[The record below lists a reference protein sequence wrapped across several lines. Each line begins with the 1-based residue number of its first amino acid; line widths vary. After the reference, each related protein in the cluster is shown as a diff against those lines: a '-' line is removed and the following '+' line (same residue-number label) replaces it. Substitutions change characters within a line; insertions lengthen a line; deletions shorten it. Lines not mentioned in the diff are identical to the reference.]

1 MPQMASSFVFLL
13 ATIPAWS
20 FSAKPILFGDYPL
33 ATAPTT
39 WTNSPSLRQTTS
51 PTEDGSNVR
60 SIVLRSNPG
69 GIGPSFAAGFHCF
82 SPCKIYLF
90 SVFIGNVNSGAGILR
105 FPPPQVIW
113 SANRAH
119 PVSENATLEL
129 ASHSGLT
136 LRDNDGSLVWS
147 TDVANRS
154 VAGINVTETGNLVLF
169 DINNSTIWQSFDHP
183 TDTLVLGQKLAQG
196 MRLNASINP
205 TNWTESRLYLTL
217 LADGL
222 YGLVYSNPPQIYF
235 QRGISDN
242 NITGNKSAYIEFMN
256 GSVAVASNSPEN
268 YIFTMPEAVSVQ
280 FMRLEWDGHL
290 RLYDFIQSSWKE
302 VADLM
307 NIDNCAYPTVCG
319 DYGICSY
326 KQYCSCPPGNYFMA
340 VDSRQGN
347 LGCKLL
353 TPISCTEKNNHEL
366 ITLNNTIYF
375 NYIDYRSMFTIDLES
390 CKQSCLRNCSC
401 KAAFF
406 LYYENSSSGHCS
418 LQSEVFSLENN
429 QPEVT
434 HYNALA
440 YLKVQLTP
448 SPPPYNSSSKGK
460 TWSGAFLG
468 FTLGGAVVVLGI
480 IVLFVMW
487 LRRGREEQEEDG
499 IDQLPGMPT
508 RFTFKELQ
516 VATENFAR
524 KLGEGGFGTVFEG
537 HSGDERIA
545 VKRLENIRHGKKDF
559 LAEVETIGSIHH
571 INLVRLI
578 GFCADKMNR
587 MLVYEYMCNGSL
599 DKWIYCSEERDPL
612 NWSTRYKIITAIAK
626 GLCYLHEECRQKVLH
641 LDIKP
646 ANILL
651 DEKFNAKISDF
662 GLSKLIDR
670 DKSRVMVGMQGTP
683 GYLAPEW
690 QTSIITEKVDVYS
703 FGVVLMEI
711 LCGRRNLD
719 YSQKEEN
726 LHLIKLME
734 EKAKR
739 NQLLDLIDKSLADIK
754 FYEEEIMNA
763 LKLAMWCLQWDCTRR
778 PSMLTVV
785 KVLERVM
792 EVEPSLD
799 YNFVY
804 SIPMVTNSVGQVVQS
819 DPLLAS
825 VLSGPR

>member
-13 ATIPAWS
+13 ATFLTWS
-20 FSAKPILFGDYPL
+20 FSVNAQPYDYPL

-39 WTNSPSLRQTTS
+39 WINSPSLPHTVS
-51 PTEDGSNVR
+51 SSDGSTVR
-60 SIVLRSNPG
+60 SLALRLNPG
-69 GIGPSFAAGFHCF
+69 GYGPSFATGFYCF
-82 SPCKIYLF
+82 SPCKIFFF
-90 SVFIGNVNSGAGILR
+90 SVFIVGANSGGGIVYN
-105 FPPPQVIW
+105 PPAQVIW

-119 PVSENATLEL
+119 SVSENATLQL
-129 ASHSGLT
+129 TSHSGLT
-136 LRDNDGSLVWS
+136 LRDNDGTLVWS
-147 TDVANRS
+147 TDVTNRS
-154 VAGINVTETGNLVLF
+154 VAGFNVTETGNLVLF
-169 DINNSTIWQSFDHP
+169 DINNSSIWQSFDHP

-196 MRLNASINP
+196 MRLTASINS

-217 LADGL
+217 LANGL
-222 YGLVYSNPPQIYF
+222 YALVYSNPPQTYF
-235 QRGISDN
+235 QHAISAN
-242 NITGNKSAYIEFMN
+242 NTGNKSAYIEFTN
-256 GSVAVASNSPEN
+256 GSVVLISNSPEN
-268 YIFTMPEAVSVQ
+268 IFTMPEAVSVQ

-290 RLYDFIQSSWKE
+290 RLYDFIQSSWKA
-302 VADLM
+302 VDDLL
-307 NIDNCAYPTVCG
+307 NVYPDNCAYPTVCG

-326 KQYCSCPPGNYFMA
+326 KQYCSCPPGNYFTP

-353 TPISCTEKNNHEL
+353 TPISCTEKNNHNL
-366 ITLNNTIYF
+366 ITLNDTTYF
-375 NYIDYRSMFTIDLES
+375 NYIDSSSITGIDMES
-390 CKQSCLRNCSC
+390 CKQLCLRNCTC
-401 KAAFF
+401 KGAFF
-406 LYYENSSSGHCS
+406 HYGANSSSGSCY

-429 QPEVT
+429 QPELT
-434 HYNALA
+434 HYNASA

-448 SPPPYNSSSKGK
+448 SPPPYNSSRKGK
-460 TWSGAFLG
+460 TWSGALLG
-468 FTLGGAVVVLGI
+468 ITLGGAVVVLGI
-480 IVLFVMW
+480 IVSFIMW

-587 MLVYEYMCNGSL
+587 LLVYEYMCNGSL
-599 DKWIYCSEERDPL
+599 DKWIYCSEERAPL
-612 NWSTRYKIITAIAK
+612 NWSARYKIITDIAK
-626 GLCYLHEECRQKVLH
+626 GLCYLHEECRQKILH

-651 DEKFNAKISDF
+651 DERFNAKISDF

-703 FGVVLMEI
+703 FGVVVMEI

-734 EKAKR
+734 EKSKS
-739 NQLLDLIDKSLADIK
+739 NQLLDLIDKTLADVE
-754 FYEEEIMNA
+754 FYEEEIMNV

-778 PSMLTVV
+778 PSMLSVV
-785 KVLERVM
+785 KVLERAM

-804 SIPMVTNSVGQVVQS
+804 SIPMIMTNSIGQVDQS
-819 DPLLAS
+819 APLLAS

>member
-1 MPQMASSFVFLL
+1 MSQMASSFVFLL
-13 ATIPAWS
+13 ATILAWS
-20 FSAKPILFGDYPL
+20 FSVNSQPYDYPL

-39 WTNSPSLRQTTS
+39 WTNSPSLPHTVS
-51 PTEDGSNVR
+51 YSDGSTVR
-60 SIVLRSNPG
+60 SLVLRLNAG
-69 GIGPSFAAGFHCF
+69 GYGPSFAAGFYCF
-82 SPCKIYLF
+82 SPCKIFFF
-90 SVFIGNVNSGAGILR
+90 SVFIVGANSGGGIVYN
-105 FPPPQVIW
+105 PPAQVTW
-113 SANRAH
+113 SANRAR
-119 PVSENATLEL
+119 PVSENATLQL
-129 ASHSGLT
+129 TSHSGLT
-136 LRDNDGSLVWS
+136 LHDNDGSLVWS

-169 DINNSTIWQSFDHP
+169 DINNSSIWQSFDHP

-196 MRLNASINP
+196 MRLTASINP

-217 LADGL
+217 LANGL
-222 YGLVYSNPPQIYF
+222 YALVYSNPPQTYF
-235 QRGISDN
+235 QHVISAN
-242 NITGNKSAYIEFMN
+242 NTGNKSAYMEFMN
-256 GSVAVASNSPEN
+256 GSVVLVSNSPQN
-268 YIFTMPEAVSVQ
+268 IFTIPAAVSVQ

-290 RLYDFIQSSWKE
+290 RLYDSIQSSWKA
-302 VADLM
+302 VDDLL
-307 NIDNCAYPTVCG
+307 NVYPDNCAYPTVCG

-326 KQYCSCPPGNYFMA
+326 KQYCSCPPGNYFVQ

-366 ITLNNTIYF
+366 ITLNDTTYF
-375 NYIDYRSMFTIDLES
+375 NYIDSNSISGIDMES
-390 CKQSCLRNCSC
+390 CKQSCLRNCTC

-406 LYYENSSSGHCS
+406 QYGANSSSGYCY

-429 QPEVT
+429 QPELT
-434 HYNALA
+434 HYNASA

-448 SPPPYNSSSKGK
+448 SPPPYNSLRKRN
-460 TWSGAFLG
+460 TWSGALLG
-468 FTLGGAVVVLGI
+468 LTLGGAAVVLGI
-480 IVLFVMW
+480 IVLFIMW

-499 IDQLPGMPT
+499 MDQLPGMPT

-516 VATENFAR
+516 VATKNFAR

-587 MLVYEYMCNGSL
+587 LLVYEYMSNGSL
-599 DKWIYCSEERDPL
+599 DKWIYCSDERAPL
-612 NWSTRYKIITAIAK
+612 NWSIRYKIITDIAK
-626 GLCYLHEECRQKVLH
+626 GLFYLHEECRQKILH

-670 DKSRVMVGMQGTP
+670 DKSRVIIGMQGTP

-703 FGVVLMEI
+703 FGVVVMEI

-726 LHLIKLME
+726 LHLIKLVE
-734 EKAKR
+734 EKSKS
-739 NQLLDLIDKSLADIK
+739 NQLLDLIDKTLADVE
-754 FYEEEIMNA
+754 FCEEEIMNI
-763 LKLAMWCLQWDCTRR
+763 LKLAMWCLQWDCSRR

-785 KVLERVM
+785 KVLERSM

-804 SIPMVTNSVGQVVQS
+804 SIPMVTNSMGQVGQS
-819 DPLLAS
+819 ATFLAS